1 MLVIAFLYLR
11 WVMKEEIFEFARKLD
26 IEYAGV
32 APVMYYDE
40 LEKRILKRKENYGLS
55 EFEEK
60 DVSLRTNPLITYPWA
75 KSIIVCLFPY
85 YTGEDDNANVSKYA
99 KVPDYHKIAKN
110 KLNQICEFINERKS
124 AKLECFADTGVLHDR
139 YLAYLAGLGFFGLNS
154 CLINEKYGSF
164 FFIGYIITDLE
175 LTTDKQQNT
184 ECIKCK
190 KCIEVCPGHAIDEDF
205 NINVRNCVSYITQLK
220 KLTQEQ
226 ARILKRQNMVYG
238 CDKCQDICPHNQN
251 PVLTPIKE
259 FYEISEPHLE
269 KETLENMSNKEFLK
283 KYGGFAFSW
292 RGKSTILKNFD
303 K

>member
-1 MLVIAFLYLR
+1 
-11 WVMKEEIFEFARKLD
+11 MKQEIFEFAKKLD
-26 IEYAGV
+26 IEYTGI

-40 LEKRILKRKENYGLS
+40 LEKRICEREKKYGLS

-85 YTGEDDNANVSKYA
+85 YTGEEKDANVSKYA
-99 KVPDYHKIAKN
+99 KIPDYHKVAKN
-110 KLNQICEFINERKS
+110 KLNAICDFIRRKGD
-124 AKLECFADTGVLHDR
+124 ARLECFADTGVLHDR
-139 YLAYLAGLGFFGLNS
+139 YLAYLAGLGFFGLNT

-175 LTTDKQQNT
+175 LSPDKPLEK

-190 KCIEVCPGHAIDEDF
+190 KCITACPGGAIDETF

-226 ARILKRQNMVYG
+226 TQILKRQNMVYG

-259 FYEISEPHLE
+259 FYEMSEPILK
-269 KETLENMSNKEFLK
+269 KETIENMSNKEFLK
-283 KYGGFAFSW
+283 KYGEFAFSW
-292 RGKSTILKNFD
+292 RGKGTILKNFD